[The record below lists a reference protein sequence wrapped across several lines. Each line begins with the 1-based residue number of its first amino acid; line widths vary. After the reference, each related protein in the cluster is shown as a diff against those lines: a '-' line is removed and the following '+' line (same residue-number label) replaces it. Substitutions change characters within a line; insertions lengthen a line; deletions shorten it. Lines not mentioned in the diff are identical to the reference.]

1 MSKQITEL
9 AIENQEYFRGKE
21 LRFEDNVTFDQ
32 CIKNPL

>member
-1 MSKQITEL
+1 MSNQISKL
-9 AIENQEYFRGKE
+9 AVENKEYFRGKE